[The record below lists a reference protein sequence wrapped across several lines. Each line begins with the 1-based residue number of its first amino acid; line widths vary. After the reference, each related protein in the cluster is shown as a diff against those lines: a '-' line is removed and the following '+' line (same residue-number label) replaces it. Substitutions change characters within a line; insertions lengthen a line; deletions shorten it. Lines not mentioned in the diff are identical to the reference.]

1 MLVLMGAALVAF
13 VTELFPIEVTAL
25 GVLAILLAT
34 GILEPAEALAGFSS
48 TAVVAIAGL
57 FVLSHALTKTGI
69 LETIADRIGDR
80 AVGRPG
86 PMMLLLLVAVAF
98 GSGALNNT
106 AVVAISIPLVMK
118 LCRRLD
124 LSPSRVLM
132 PLSFASILGGTLTLI
147 GTSTN
152 LLISSLMDEAG
163 VAPIG
168 VFELSVLGG
177 VLLVAGL
184 AYVTVAAGRLLPE
197 RAASGALTQR
207 YLGEGFLTELVVTEG
222 SDLAGATLRHE
233 RIRERYGV
241 RVLKVLRGAEES
253 HLEDLATLP
262 LRPGDHLLVKGE
274 LEDILRLRRDR
285 GLQLIPDARPG
296 DRQLARGGEVLVEA
310 WIAPGSQMAGRTLKD
325 LDFHHHHG
333 AFVLAVRRI
342 GATLRERVGD
352 VVLRAADALLILSP
366 PDRLERLEESGDLR
380 VLSEH
385 EVHLRRQRL
394 WWLVL
399 LLLPAVILTAALGWI
414 DIGAVALIGAVVL
427 LLARVMTPEEAYR
440 TMNWQVLIM
449 IAAFVPVGHAFQV
462 TGTADVLAHG
472 LLAASAWAP
481 ADLAP
486 FVILAMLYL
495 LTSFLTQIASNSAAA
510 VVVAPIALSLGPSL
524 GVDSRPFVITV
535 CFAASAAFVTPMG
548 YQTNLMVYAAG
559 EYRFADYA
567 RFGAPLSLLLWVLTV
582 LLVPFLWS
590 FTP

>member
-25 GVLAILLAT
+25 GVLAILLAA
-34 GILEPAEALAGFSS
+34 GILEPAEAMAGFSS

-57 FVLSHALTKTGI
+57 FVLSHALTKTGV
-69 LETIADRIGDR
+69 LETIADRMGDR
-80 AVGRPG
+80 AVARPG
-86 PMMLLLLVAVAF
+86 PMMLLLLVAVGL
-98 GSGALNNT
+98 GSSALNNT

-124 LSPSRVLM
+124 LSPSTVLM
-132 PLSFASILGGTLTLI
+132 PLSYASILGGTLTLV

-152 LLISSLMDEAG
+152 LLISSLMEDAG
-163 VAPIG
+163 TAPLG
-168 VFELSVLGG
+168 VFELSALGG
-177 VLLVAGL
+177 VLLAVGL
-184 AYVTVAAGRLLPE
+184 AYVAVAAGRLLPA
-197 RAASGALTQR
+197 RAASGALTRR
-207 YLGEGFLTELVVTEG
+207 YLGEGFLTELVVTED
-222 SDLAGATLRHE
+222 SDLAGHTLSE
-233 RIRERYGV
+233 TRIRERYGV
-241 RVLKVLRGAEES
+241 TILKVVRDREAS
-253 HLEDLATLP
+253 HVEDVAILP
-262 LRPGDHLLVKGE
+262 LRAGDHLLVQGD
-274 LEDILRLRRDR
+274 LEDILRLSRDR
-285 GLQLIPDARPG
+285 GLQLISDARP
-296 DRQLARGGEVLVEA
+296 DDTQLARDGEVLVEA
-310 WIAPGSQMAGRTLKD
+310 WIAPGSQMIGRTLKQ

-342 GATLRERVGD
+342 GTTLRQRLGD
-352 VVLRAADALLILSP
+352 VVLRAADALLVLSP
-366 PDRLERLEESGDLR
+366 RDRLERLEENGDLR

-385 EVHLRRQRL
+385 PVHLRRQRL

-399 LLLPAVILTAALGWI
+399 LVLPAVILTAALGWV
-414 DIGAVALIGAVVL
+414 DIGAAALIGAAVI
-427 LLARVMTPEEAYR
+427 LLAGVITPEEAYR
-440 TMNWQVLIM
+440 SMNWQVLIM

-510 VVVAPIALSLGPSL
+510 VVVAPIALSLGPPL
-524 GVDSRPFVITV
+524 GVDSRPFVIAV
-535 CFAASAAFVTPMG
+535 CFAASAAFMTPMG

-567 RFGAPLSLLLWVLTV
+567 RFGAPITLVLWVLTV
-582 LLVPFLWS
+582 LLVPVVWS
-590 FTP
+590 F